1 MSNFAIDQS
10 WEKELELMDFIEEI
24 NTPRIKPS
32 TLKFQRDRH
41 PTGFGEQQQRQA
53 HLHRSHWSDYIDA
66 NRRSNIQKAKA
77 PSIEEGLDAAEVIG
91 TISSKPAYAGCAEDY
106 RLMQEAEEQ
115 TANWQ
120 QMDRYSMFL
129 FNKGIISE
137 SETEWGYIPLGYYPE
152 HDEALPSEWLEFLE
166 KDAPR
171 FASNFQGSN
180 FEYKEAHWSD
190 ALDEDEQV
198 HGKGYN
204 PEIELGIANEISFY
218 EEEDSYE
225 TRFFASDIDGEE
237 VIYDDDQRFYIR
249 QEYGSLFEDTEC
261 HIPPSQEKRFDT
273 LGSVSLRNLQGF
285 GV

>member
-1 MSNFAIDQS
+1 MSNLAIDQS
-10 WEKELELMDFIEEI
+10 WEQKLELMDFVEEI

-32 TLKFQRDRH
+32 VLKFGRSKH
-41 PTGFGEQQQRQA
+41 PVGRGEQA
-53 HLHRSHWSDYIDA
+53 TG
-66 NRRSNIQKAKA
+66 NRYHDDWWWKTKLQKKAAQA

-91 TISSKPAYAGCAEDY
+91 TISSKPAYVGCAEEY

-120 QMDRYSMFL
+120 QMDRYVMFL

-152 HDEALPSEWLEFLE
+152 HEEALPSEWIEFLE

-180 FEYKEAHWSD
+180 FGHEEDAHWSD
-190 ALDEDEQV
+190 VLDEDEQV

-204 PEIELGIANEISFY
+204 PEIELGIANEVSFY

-249 QEYGSLFEDTEC
+249 QEYGSLFEDAEC